1 MVRGPFRAIFVAILV
16 CGMPSAWCQERH
28 ASATHPSVDV
38 FAGGQGGY
46 HTYRIPV
53 LIASKQGTL
62 LAFCEGRKTSASD
75 RGDIDLLLKRSFNG
89 GKSWQ
94 ETQLVHEEGGDA
106 EITIGNPCPVVDE
119 STGIVW
125 LAFTRNNERAFVTRS
140 TDDGATWCAPRE
152 ITESLRSFPF
162 QWTRIGTGPVNGIQ
176 MASGR
181 MVLPVWLNDSI
192 GKNYRSAC
200 IVSDDHGATWRPG
213 GLIPDAVPNANE
225 CTVAETEPGVLCMNV
240 RNRSDA
246 KRRAVSWSRDG
257 GVAWT
262 DPVLDPALI
271 DSVCQGS
278 LVAAE
283 YKGKP
288 CLLFSNAASVKRERL
303 TVRVSMDKGSR
314 WSEGVVLHAGPS
326 GYSSLAMVDRRRVG
340 CLFEAGLTKYNE
352 KIVFTLLPIKK
363 VVTGPKPASLK
374 KAGLVLTFDD
384 AHVAEWVSAMPLF
397 EKYGAHATFFVTQ
410 FDKLT
415 EDQVAGLRQLQAAGH
430 AIGCHGLRHRKAVDY
445 VREHSVEQYVADEI
459 TPAVNLMVGS
469 GFRPTA
475 FAYPNSQSNDATDA
489 ALIRVFRHLRTGVA
503 LKEGQR
509 LAECDALFTP
519 IGDVDK
525 RGSFNSRGIDHAG
538 EADRQGL
545 PDEIR
550 EALKRAKKRNE
561 ILVLYAHCIDGD
573 AKNHISREALEGIL
587 KDTHEVGLQFYTYD
601 QLP

>member
-1 MVRGPFRAIFVAILV
+1 MVKRTFRTILAVFWIGFVPA
-16 CGMPSAWCQERH
+16 AWCQARNLGPE
-28 ASATHPSVDV
+28 PSPVDV
-38 FAGGQGGY
+38 FIAGQGGY

-53 LIASKQGTL
+53 LIASKSGTL
-62 LAFCEGRKTSASD
+62 LAFCEGRKNSASD
-75 RGDIDLLLKRSFNG
+75 RGDIDLLLKRSFNR

-94 ETQLVHEEGGDA
+94 ETQLIHEEGGDA

-119 STGIVW
+119 STGIIW
-125 LAFTRNNERAFVTRS
+125 LAFTRNNERAFVTQS
-140 TDDGATWCAPRE
+140 ADDGATWSAPRE

-162 QWTRIGTGPVNGIQ
+162 PWTRIGTGPVNGIQ
-176 MASGR
+176 LGSGR
-181 MVLPVWLNDSI
+181 MVLPIWLNETID
-192 GKNYRSAC
+192 KVYRSAC
-200 IVSDDHGATWRPG
+200 IISDDHGATWHPG
-213 GLIPDAVPNANE
+213 GLIPDRVPNANE
-225 CTVAETEPGVLCMNV
+225 CTVAEVEPGVLCINL
-240 RNRSDA
+240 RNKNEP

-257 GVAWT
+257 GVTWS

-271 DSVCQGS
+271 DPVCQGS
-278 LVAAE
+278 LVAAK

-303 TVRVSMDKGSR
+303 TVRASLDNGNQ
-314 WSEGVVLHAGPS
+314 WSEGVVLHAGPA
-326 GYSSLAMVDRRRVG
+326 GYSSLAIVDRRRVG
-340 CLFEAGLTKYNE
+340 CLFEAGMTKYKE
-352 KIVFTLLPIKK
+352 KIVFMSLPIKK
-363 VVTGPKPASLK
+363 VVNAASAAPIK
-374 KAGLVLTFDD
+374 KAGVVLTFDD

-415 EDQVAGLRQLQAAGH
+415 EDQVAGLRRLQEAGH

-445 VREHSVEQYVADEI
+445 VRDHSAEQYLVDEI
-459 TPAVNLMVGS
+459 IPAVNLMVGS

-489 ALIRVFRHLRTGVA
+489 ALIRVFRHLRTGSS
-503 LKEGQR
+503 LREGQR

-519 IGDVDK
+519 IGDVEK
-525 RGSFNSRGIDHAG
+525 RGCLNGRGIDHAG
-538 EADRQGL
+538 EADKQGL

-561 ILVLYAHCIDGD
+561 VLVLYAHSIGGD
-573 AKNHISREALEGIL
+573 AKNHISREALEGVL
-587 KDTHEVGLQFYTYD
+587 KDTHERGLQFYTYD